1 VAEHCTIYVT
11 LLQVQHTVEFK
22 YVLWT

>member
-22 YVLWT
+22 YVL